1 MVYIQSMR
9 FFQKLLE
16 RSGISIIFQPRIDDE
31 KERQQTIEWINYS
44 LAAIV
49 ENTADDIE
57 REKLGFFPHPENE
70 QALNERADSL
80 GYIQYILK
88 DKAGGRLELSQFNLV
103 SCNSIKMTENY
114 QKLKSLVNDAGY
126 TIELKEINIDGD
138 GIEIY
143 EELDDYVDNYDR
155 YFLIVISGW

>member
-1 MVYIQSMR
+1 MN
-9 FFQKLLE
+9 FFEKLLE
-16 RSGISIIFQPRIDDE
+16 RSGLSIIFQPRIDDE
-31 KERQQTIEWINYS
+31 KERQQTIEWINHS
-44 LAAIV
+44 LLPLV
-49 ENTADDIE
+49 GKVTDDIE
-57 REKLGFFPHPENE
+57 TEKLGFFPHPENLD
-70 QALNERADSL
+70 ALNERADSL
-80 GYIQYILK
+80 GYIQYIIK
-88 DKAGGRLELSQFNLV
+88 NKTDGRLELSQFNLV

>member
-1 MVYIQSMR
+1 MN

-16 RSGISIIFQPRIDDE
+16 RSGLSIIFQPRIDDE
-31 KERQQTIEWINYS
+31 KERQQTIEWINHS
-44 LAAIV
+44 LLPLV
-49 ENTADDIE
+49 GKVTDDIE
-57 REKLGFFPHPENE
+57 TEKLGFFPHPENLD
-70 QALNERADSL
+70 ALNERADSL
-80 GYIQYILK
+80 GYIQYIIK
-88 DKAGGRLELSQFNLV
+88 NKTGGRLELSQFNLV

-138 GIEIY
+138 GIETY

-155 YFLIVISGW
+155 YFLILISGW